1 MITACRR
8 LSTSTPHSAARGR
21 QMGFELDLRKVHLG
35 QSGIASFATKLQALA
50 FAKARGWLSR
60 DVTRAYNR
68 FCMFWVVYQGFGDTL
83 RFLGKTDVVELPCS
97 AIQPHQ
103 QGA

>member
-1 MITACRR
+1 
-8 LSTSTPHSAARGR
+8 
-21 QMGFELDLRKVHLG
+21 MGFELDLRKVHLG
-35 QSGIASFATKLQALA
+35 QSGIASFATKPQAIA
-50 FAKARGWLSR
+50 FAKSRGWLSR

-97 AIQPHQ
+97 AIQH
-103 QGA
+103 GALSNAI

>member
-1 MITACRR
+1 
-8 LSTSTPHSAARGR
+8 
-21 QMGFELDLRKVHLG
+21 
-35 QSGIASFATKLQALA
+35 
-50 FAKARGWLSR
+50 
-60 DVTRAYNR
+60 VTRAYNR